1 LAHSERR
8 EEKIYYF
15 LNVVEGKR
23 NILEPIRPP
32 YIQYIINYRY
42 PIRGRRQKNGNN
54 RILGEK
60 TIYKQVP
67 IRAIIAVGRLI
78 D

>member
-32 YIQYIINYRY
+32 YIYYKLSLSNK
-42 PIRGRRQKNGNN
+42 RQKTKNRNN
-54 RILGEK
+54 RILGKK